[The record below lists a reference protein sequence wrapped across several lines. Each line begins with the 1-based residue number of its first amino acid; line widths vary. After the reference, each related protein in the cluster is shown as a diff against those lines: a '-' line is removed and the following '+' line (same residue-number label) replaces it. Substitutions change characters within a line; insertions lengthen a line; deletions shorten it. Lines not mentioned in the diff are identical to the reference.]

1 MFLRRQVPFFITVV
15 VALIMII
22 AYFTPHPTISPVRNK
37 LQDWFMIIAAFTMIV
52 GILSL
57 IKVNIKKIR
66 TASAGS
72 DKIYSLVTLSSLFIM
87 IFFGLLPGA
96 GGINNS
102 VFKFMFNHVM
112 VPLQA
117 TMFSLLAFYIASA
130 SFRAFRAK
138 STMATLLLITAFIV
152 MLGRVPF
159 GRFISGPHLSNI
171 TEWIMNVVNMAG
183 QRAILIGA
191 ALGVMA
197 TSVKIVLGIER
208 SHLGGE

>member
-1 MFLRRQVPFFITVV
+1 
-15 VALIMII
+15 
-22 AYFTPHPTISPVRNK
+22 
-37 LQDWFMIIAAFTMIV
+37 
-52 GILSL
+52 
-57 IKVNIKKIR
+57 
-66 TASAGS
+66 
-72 DKIYSLVTLSSLFIM
+72 
-87 IFFGLLPGA
+87 
-96 GGINNS
+96 
-102 VFKFMFNHVM
+102 
-112 VPLQA
+112 
-117 TMFSLLAFYIASA
+117 MFSLLAFYIASA